1 MRRAIYEGVMDRKT
15 ASRIEHRKDIASVA
29 TRIQRSVDMSPP
41 LMGLLV
47 VNIEGGS

>member
-1 MRRAIYEGVMDRKT
+1 MVTATMRKVVMLFMALEVLDLSLLVM
-15 ASRIEHRKDIASVA
+15 AL
-29 TRIQRSVDMSPP
+29 IQRSVDMSPP